1 GTGWRSPSPGAPS
14 PWWSLRKS
22 MCRRASTAT
31 GWSATAGW
39 SRTRSG
45 RRRPTPRAAPANR
58 PPRGRTRSPCARAPS
73 RPELLWRRGRR
84 LRMVR
89 GCKDGSR
96 VVRRRAPGQAT
107 SPEGVTAMDR
117 TALRQALC
125 EILEEETGRTYIAL
139 GEGTDLRAGLGLD
152 SVDMVSLVIHLQTRF
167 RIQIT

>member
-1 GTGWRSPSPGAPS
+1 G
-14 PWWSLRKS
+14 L
-22 MCRRASTAT
+22 
-31 GWSATAGW
+31 
-39 SRTRSG
+39 
-45 RRRPTPRAAPANR
+45 
-58 PPRGRTRSPCARAPS
+58 
-73 RPELLWRRGRR
+73 R

-96 VVRRRAPGQAT
+96 GVRRRAPGQAT

-167 RIQIT
+167 RIQITTEELEKVVRVGDLLDLLQLRLPAQAA